1 MTWRAATSK
10 VVDIMD
16 CQDWEPVVLKP
27 SKMVT
32 RSATVAIIHNAISSE
47 ARRVAKIE
55 NSDAP
60 KGPKTLSHEGR
71 QLLIQS
77 RLLLKKKQTELD
89 QMCAFPPHTIQQLET
104 GKRAPTGG
112 ELQKLNRILKIGL
125 KLSAS

>member
-1 MTWRAATSK
+1 
-10 VVDIMD
+10 MD
-16 CQDWEPVVLKP
+16 CQDWTPVILKP
-27 SKMVT
+27 KTGVVT
-32 RSATVAIIHNAISSE
+32 RSSTAATAASSE

-55 NSDAP
+55 YAEVP

-112 ELQKLNRILKIGL
+112 ELQKLNRVLKIGL
-125 KLSAS
+125 TLTH

>member
-1 MTWRAATSK
+1 
-10 VVDIMD
+10 MD
-16 CQDWEPVVLKP
+16 HQDWEPVILKT
-27 SKMVT
+27 KTGVTT
-32 RSATVAIIHNAISSE
+32 RSSSASATAAVIHNSVASE
-47 ARRVAKIE
+47 ARRVSKIE
-55 NSDAP
+55 TAEAP

-112 ELQKLNRILKIGL
+112 ELQKLNRVLKVGL
-125 KLSAS
+125 TLTH

>member
-1 MTWRAATSK
+1 
-10 VVDIMD
+10 MD
-16 CQDWEPVVLKP
+16 CQDWAPVILKP
-27 SKMVT
+27 KTSVTT
-32 RSATVAIIHNAISSE
+32 RSSTAATTASSE

-55 NSDAP
+55 NAEAP

-104 GKRAPTGG
+104 GKRAPTGS
-112 ELQKLNRILKIGL
+112 ELQKLNRVLKTGL
-125 KLSAS
+125 TLTH